1 MFPQRKFQSLIIRED
16 QRRFKR
22 RRYVQGRRKSLPYT
36 FREKIKKYLVL
47 FLETSSIHGLNH
59 LVAVGRHPCEI
70 FLWFTM
76 VFLSVFGTVYLSWST
91 WARYQS
97 SPTVVSMER
106 DMYSWNTTFPCV
118 TLCPEEKLDPTR
130 LDTYLESLHE
140 DDKENFKK
148 FIKTL
153 ANTTFENFNTVPE
166 YKGIDPDDYLELLLN
181 LSALFKPTL
190 VTSTSGFDLQIIPTI
205 TEMGLC
211 YTINSKVAIYNTPE
225 YRKANRWD
233 VVKSNTSFNVHPLD
247 GEVFSQ
253 VNITHSYFAYIHG
266 PYEAPDITAQHY
278 HSPEFLYMTLY
289 VHTIAVYTSPE
300 AARLTLAQ
308 RGCRFHYENNLK
320 HNPVYSYNFCRTE
333 CRIQL
338 SLKYCQCIPYFY
350 RKIDDEKICNV
361 KGLHC
366 LHKHKDIILGLR
378 DQDGKKVNCSCP
390 PLCNDVNYIISM
402 HSLQGWAIGTTTLQW
417 GMVAYPRMRFKR
429 DIIFGFTDV
438 LVAVGG
444 MAGLFLGCSVLSFAE
459 IIYFFTLRLI
469 CYTKTNI
476 KK

>member
-1 MFPQRKFQSLIIRED
+1 MEA
-16 QRRFKR
+16 
-22 RRYVQGRRKSLPYT
+22 RRKLHLATLLFGVLKHGIPEYLRKKLMW
-36 FREKIKKYLVL
+36 FGDKEKVKKYLVL

-59 LVAVGRHPCEI
+59 LVAVGRRPCEI

-76 VFLSVFGTVYLSWST
+76 VVLSVFGTVYLSWST

-118 TLCPEEKLDPTR
+118 TLCPEEKIDPTK
-130 LDTYLESLHE
+130 LDTYLESINE

-148 FIKTL
+148 FVKAL
-153 ANTTFENFNTVPE
+153 SNTTFENFNLIPE
-166 YKGIDPDDYLELLLN
+166 YEGIDPDDYLELLLN
-181 LSALFKPTL
+181 LSSLFKPTL
-190 VTSTSGFDLQIIPTI
+190 
-205 TEMGLC
+205 
-211 YTINSKVAIYNTPE
+211 
-225 YRKANRWD
+225 
-233 VVKSNTSFNVHPLD
+233 
-247 GEVFSQ
+247 
-253 VNITHSYFAYIHG
+253 AYIHG
-266 PYEAPDITAQHY
+266 PFDAPDVTAQHY

-300 AARLTLAQ
+300 AARLSLAQ
-308 RGCRFHYENNLK
+308 RGCRLYYENNLK

-350 RKIDDEKICNV
+350 RKIACTV
-361 KGLHC
+361 PCLAKGLSS
-366 LHKHKDIILGLR
+366 I
-378 DQDGKKVNCSCP
+378 P
-390 PLCNDVNYIISM
+390 PPFPIPCHSSSG
-402 HSLQGWAIGTTTLQW
+402 HSLQEWPIGTTTLQW
-417 GMVAYPRMRFKR
+417 GMVTYPRMRLKR
-429 DIIFGFTDV
+429 DVIFGFTDV

-459 IIYFFTLRLI
+459 IIYFLTLRLI